1 MRQPLFLL
9 VLALPTLALTA
20 CSSSEDDGPSK
31 ADAIAAAK
39 LGTTTEVLA
48 ASSYLEY
55 INRLDNAAAAF
66 GEFRSPLSQAK
77 QNVVRKVLIE
87 DFGCPEGGTLD
98 YSDKNRDDYIEVS
111 FDNCRDDDGSTLDGL
126 LVLECLSGDFSSEDS
141 CNNTEANF
149 GSGSKSLKFS
159 DGDGQQVDLLGTFQI
174 QTSGD
179 TTLTTQSLTIRVAP
193 AFEDFEIIGVS
204 SGLQRGLQPNENGLQ
219 ADVSGSIG
227 LAFEGDVLNCT
238 SGTITFSTIEALQVS
253 NEGVI
258 TDGQL
263 RLSNQDNQIATV
275 SFGTSGAVTVS
286 VGGSTEIFTRSQYES
301 ACSTAR

>member
-1 MRQPLFLL
+1 MRQPHHLL
-9 VLALPTLALTA
+9 IAALPVLFFSA
-20 CSSSEDDGPSK
+20 CSSSDDNGPSK

-66 GEFRSPLSQAK
+66 GDLRSPLAK
-77 QNVVRKVLIE
+77 ARGEVIRKVTVE
-87 DFGCPEGGTLD
+87 DLGCAEGGSLD
-98 YSDKNRDDYIEVS
+98 YDDQGRDDYIRLS

-126 LVLECLSGDFSSEDS
+126 LVLQCQSGDFSGDDS
-141 CNNTEANF
+141 CNSTQASF

-159 DGDGQQVDLLGTFQI
+159 DSNGQQVDLLGTYQI
-174 QTSGD
+174 QKSGD

-193 AFEDFEIIGVS
+193 AFEDFQVIGVS
-204 SGLQRGLQPNENGLQ
+204 SGLQRGLQSNGDGIQ
-219 ADVSGSIG
+219 ADISGSIG

-238 SGTITFSTIEALQVS
+238 SGTVTFSTIEALQVS
-253 NEGVI
+253 PEGVI

-275 SFGTSGAVTVS
+275 SFGESGAVTVS
-286 VGGSTEIFTRSQYES
+286 LNGSAEVFTRSQYES
-301 ACSTAR
+301 ACTTAR